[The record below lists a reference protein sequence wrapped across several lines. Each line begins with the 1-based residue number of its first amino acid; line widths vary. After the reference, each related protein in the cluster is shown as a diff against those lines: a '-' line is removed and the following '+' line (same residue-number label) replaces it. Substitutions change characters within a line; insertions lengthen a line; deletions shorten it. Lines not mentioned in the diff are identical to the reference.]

1 MNRLKLLSASTVELR
16 QIGPTDNRT
25 LRITVPGLSET
36 APRESNGKKL
46 KKTIK
51 NEVPNVLQEV
61 PDVLLDS
68 AQGALKG
75 SNPIPHSLGHGLGPL
90 PY

>member
-36 APRESNGKKL
+36 APRESNGKIEEKDQ
-46 KKTIK
+46 K
-51 NEVPNVLQEV
+51 
-61 PDVLLDS
+61 
-68 AQGALKG
+68 
-75 SNPIPHSLGHGLGPL
+75 
-90 PY
+90 